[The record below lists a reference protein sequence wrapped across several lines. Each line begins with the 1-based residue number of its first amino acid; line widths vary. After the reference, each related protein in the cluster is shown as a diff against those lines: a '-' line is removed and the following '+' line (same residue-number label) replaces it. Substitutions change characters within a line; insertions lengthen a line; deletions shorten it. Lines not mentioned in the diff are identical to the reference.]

1 MDTKEKEWIELLEEI
16 DFTDSNISPDYKN
29 LEEKIE
35 LNESFTTYF
44 NDYCQISYLNDIKEN
59 QIYLLNKWKLIFFHC
74 VQLDDFYF
82 YLNNKNVNLLS
93 NSCESLKTIKIG
105 TKNNNKNKSFNS
117 ENKKQSIFDNSNSS
131 GSLKGN
137 KLINSSCIID
147 NTISEFSN
155 SNENEIKVLNSFNK
169 EKNDIRM
176 NESSEIKLNEFK
188 LIEAKKSLHIY
199 DNEKIGGTEYEL
211 QCKRVL
217 YLMLIFIGRDN
228 YKIFNPHKIPIQ
240 KFINKLNIKEFENE
254 KLTDS
259 DAFEID
265 IIIND
270 FKISDLKALIKEFS
284 SHFLLTEKLRISE
297 IDESTK
303 VNFIGE
309 ISRNFIIQISNK
321 SAQLK
326 TYFASFK
333 IIEKL
338 NEQNFNLSE
347 EEKDYIF
354 KSFNLQK
361 NNNMNIFFIITD
373 GSYLIL
379 RFVIETILKIKKD
392 NLSDENIKKFINEEI
407 DKNKVLLNFLMS
419 NKFKNL
425 SNLTYK
431 TYEALKYLD
440 DKNIRYCIFYMG
452 DKGENKYEDF
462 YKEKE
467 GKKSQILFQTKFSNE
482 IHNLY
487 NDLIN
492 SKEIIISKINEFGN
506 KIRKNLIDNE
516 RLLDFISHKYPILSL
531 SNYFKIHIHFYYID
545 NNIKIDL
552 NDKYYIQ
559 TTFLDKDEKFKN
571 IFKKLSQTQN
581 LDTLFIFIDNKQL
594 LDKNEENPFIS
605 IIPEFKV
612 SNTYNL
618 IGDYIKKNI
627 KIFDTIFKKKIDN
640 KIKKLE
646 ENKNIYTKK
655 CELNLKIVI
664 EKFKN
669 DKDLNFEVENVVKL
683 LCENCKENIE
693 EVNNYADR
701 LVNNAKSLEN
711 MINKTFKKDFKNTII
726 NNFTNLSENIKSSI
740 IYDYVVKKLIK
751 RLIISKWDCSYNYNS
766 L

>member
-1 MDTKEKEWIELLEEI
+1 MDTIEKEWIELLEEI

-506 KIRKNLIDNE
+506 KIRNLIDDE
-516 RLLDFISHKYPILSL
+516 RLLDFISHRYPILSL
-531 SNYFKIHIHFYYID
+531 SNYF
-545 NNIKIDL
+545 
-552 NDKYYIQ
+552 
-559 TTFLDKDEKFKN
+559 
-571 IFKKLSQTQN
+571 
-581 LDTLFIFIDNKQL
+581 
-594 LDKNEENPFIS
+594 
-605 IIPEFKV
+605 
-612 SNTYNL
+612 
-618 IGDYIKKNI
+618 
-627 KIFDTIFKKKIDN
+627 
-640 KIKKLE
+640 
-646 ENKNIYTKK
+646 
-655 CELNLKIVI
+655 
-664 EKFKN
+664 
-669 DKDLNFEVENVVKL
+669 
-683 LCENCKENIE
+683 
-693 EVNNYADR
+693 
-701 LVNNAKSLEN
+701 
-711 MINKTFKKDFKNTII
+711 
-726 NNFTNLSENIKSSI
+726 
-740 IYDYVVKKLIK
+740 
-751 RLIISKWDCSYNYNS
+751 
-766 L
+766 